1 MEKVE
6 KEIKT
11 KSFWFGSGKAREEN
25 LKKVVLFA
33 PSLTMEKMEQIAFGK
48 KYQLE
53 LYTNNEILSNIK
65 LMIFTMNMHC
75 KNSKSKKLTL
85 NVEDLELLWD
95 VVQGE
100 KVIK

>member
-25 LKKVVLFA
+25 LKKVILFT

-53 LYTNNEILSNIK
+53 L
-65 LMIFTMNMHC
+65 
-75 KNSKSKKLTL
+75 
-85 NVEDLELLWD
+85 
-95 VVQGE
+95 
-100 KVIK
+100 